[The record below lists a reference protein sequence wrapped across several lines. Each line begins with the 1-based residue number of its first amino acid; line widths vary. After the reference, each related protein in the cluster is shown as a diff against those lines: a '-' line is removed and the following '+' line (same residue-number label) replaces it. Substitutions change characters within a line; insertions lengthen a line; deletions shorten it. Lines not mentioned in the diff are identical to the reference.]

1 VDDHGERELDA
12 QRVISR
18 HQEMVREKEMVKD
31 MIRSKAESPA
41 LKKRLSF
48 HDFTVQGGTGAE
60 VASAS

>member
-18 HQEMVREKEMVKD
+18 HREMVREKEMVKD

-48 HDFTVQGGTGAE
+48 DDFTVGTGAE